1 MSRRLIGSAILYA
14 ILAMVGGVFFRE
26 WTKALGFTGE
36 TTLSVLHT
44 HYFAMGMV
52 VFLLLALLQ
61 NAFPFL
67 QRRGMR
73 AALAGYHAGLNITVL
88 GLLLRGLAQ
97 TTGAALSRGLDA
109 SLSGLSGL
117 GHLTLGVSLII
128 LLVAVGKA
136 AREKEQPHAQV

>member
-1 MSRRLIGSAILYA
+1 MPGRLIRSALVYA
-14 ILAMVGGVFFRE
+14 ILAMLGGVFFRE

-36 TTLSVLHT
+36 TTLAVLHT

-61 NAFPFL
+61 NAFPFMA
-67 QRRGMR
+67 RRGVR
-73 AALAGYHAGLNITVL
+73 TALVGYHAGLNVTVL

-97 TTGAALSRGLDA
+97 TTGTVLPRALDA

-117 GHLTLGVSLII
+117 GHLTLGVSLTV
-128 LLVAVGKA
+128 LLLAAGKA
-136 AREKEQPHAQV
+136 AREKEQPHAKA